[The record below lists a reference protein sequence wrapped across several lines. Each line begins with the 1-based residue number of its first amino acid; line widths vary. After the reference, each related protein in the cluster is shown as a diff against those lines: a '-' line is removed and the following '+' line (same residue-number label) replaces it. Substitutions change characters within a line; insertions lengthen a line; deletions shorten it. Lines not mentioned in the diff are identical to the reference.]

1 MCDAVAVS
9 SDANAAG
16 MTGTCAQILDRGVAV
31 THDHAADGAG
41 TTCGAGSAAAGYGL
55 QVIVTRG

>member
-55 QVIVTRG
+55 